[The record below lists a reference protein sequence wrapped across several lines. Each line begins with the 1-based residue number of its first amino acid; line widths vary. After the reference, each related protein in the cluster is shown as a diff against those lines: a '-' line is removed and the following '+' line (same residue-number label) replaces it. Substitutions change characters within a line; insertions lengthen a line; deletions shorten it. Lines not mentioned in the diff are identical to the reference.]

1 MLPKW
6 QGQSLLSSV
15 GTYLRGNRGH
25 RAPRIQPGKAS
36 VIFHQQYR
44 RNKPTNKRKRGLL
57 FGRKRQK
64 KFDKKNKYRRLI
76 NKTIRLPCKSIVTMK
91 MQIFATRTV
100 RRLTRGRTI
109 SSKRKRRVCQ
119 LNCSR
124 KNRLQGQNQK
134 GSPQR
139 PGLRASR
146 EAW

>member
-36 VIFHQQYR
+36 LIFHQQYR

-57 FGRKRQK
+57 FGRKRRK

-76 NKTIRLPCKSIVTMK
+76 KICGLLLTLIVTMK
-91 MQIFATRTV
+91 MKLFVTRTV

-134 GSPQR
+134 GSPQW